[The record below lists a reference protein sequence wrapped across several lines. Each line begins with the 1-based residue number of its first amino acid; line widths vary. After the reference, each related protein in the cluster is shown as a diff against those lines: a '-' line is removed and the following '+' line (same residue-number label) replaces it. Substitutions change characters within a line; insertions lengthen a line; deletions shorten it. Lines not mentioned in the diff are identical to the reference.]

1 MGERSRYATIFVQI
15 LLFSLMAALLGRLF
29 YLQVAATE
37 KYQDA
42 ALEIQS
48 RNVVTPATRG
58 MILDSSGKPLA
69 LNRVGLVITVDRSVL
84 DKESDRGVASLKA
97 TAKTLKLPYE
107 EVYGKTRLCGEKVD
121 PALTGGARCWN
132 GSRYQPIPIYV
143 DASEEV
149 ALSIVEHAERY
160 PGVSASPQGF
170 RFYPGTEGVNA
181 AHLLGYVGPVSEKEL
196 TDSSG
201 VNQPRKYFLNEY
213 LGKAGLEKVYDDALR
228 GTPGVKTIVVD
239 RRESAT
245 SVLKE
250 SRAIPGNH
258 LVTSIDARLQAVVE
272 RELVAAIVRARSG
285 TVDKKGARKADA
297 GAAIVMD
304 VKNGRILAMASYPT
318 YDPNIWEQG
327 ITAKQAKDLFSA
339 KSGVPAL
346 SRALQ
351 GTFAPASAFKV
362 VSVAA
367 AAKAG
372 YDLNGTYDC
381 PAEFQVGNRKFR
393 NYESKGAGRISL
405 EQGIAISCDTLWY
418 QIAYNEW
425 LKDGGLRPRKEPKD
439 FFYKAA
445 AAFHLGKRT
454 GIDLPSESAGRLADR
469 QWRIKWYERNKDFFC
484 NYEKRAKKAQLTPYL
499 IAIAKENCVDGAK
512 IRAGDAVNFA
522 IGQGD
527 TTMTPLQM
535 AQIYAAVANGGTM
548 WKPTVGRAIITPKG
562 ELVSEIKPEK
572 VGKLPVSKK
581 TLAFLKKSLRAVVTS
596 GTAKWRFEG
605 MPIAISGKT
614 GTGEVYGKNP
624 DGSSKDTTSWFA
636 SYAPS
641 DAPRYAVVMMISQG
655 GTGSGTSGPSVR
667 RIYEAIFG
675 IQGQQV
681 IPEQAIFPSAP
692 PSQIPRRPV
701 VDTP

>member
-1 MGERSRYATIFVQI
+1 MGERSRYATIFIQI
-15 LLFSLMAALLGRLF
+15 LLFSLMAALFGRLF

-69 LNRVGLVITVDRSVL
+69 INRVGLVVAVDRSLL
-84 DKESDRGVASLKA
+84 DNEEDFGAASLRA
-97 TAKTLKLPYE
+97 TAKVLKMPYE

-121 PALTGGARCWN
+121 PSLTGGARCWN
-132 GSRYQPIPIYV
+132 GSRYQPIPIAV

-149 ALSIVEHAERY
+149 ALFIVEHAERY
-160 PGVSASPQGF
+160 PGVLASPQGF
-170 RFYPGTEGVNA
+170 RFYPGTEGVNG
-181 AHLLGYVGPVSEKEL
+181 AHLLGYVGPISEREL
-196 TDSSG
+196 TSNNS
-201 VNQPRKYFLNEY
+201 RKFYLSEY
-213 LGKAGLEKVYDDALR
+213 VGKAGLEKTYDHILR
-228 GTPGVKTIVVD
+228 GEPGVKTVVVD
-239 RRESAT
+239 RKESVT

-250 SRAIPGNH
+250 SKAVPGNH
-258 LVTSIDARLQAVVE
+258 LVTNIDARLQAVVE
-272 RELVAAIVRARSG
+272 RELLAAIYRARSG
-285 TVDKKGARKADA
+285 AVDKRGARKADS
-297 GAAIVMD
+297 GAAVVLD
-304 VKNGRILAMASYPT
+304 VKTGRVLAIASYPT

-327 ITAKQAKDLFSA
+327 ITQQQARDLYSA
-339 KSGVPAL
+339 KTGVPAL

-351 GTFAPASAFKV
+351 GTFAPASTFKV

-367 AAKAG
+367 AARAG

-381 PAEFQVGNRKFR
+381 PAQFEVGTRTFR
-393 NYESKGAGRISL
+393 NYESKGAGKVSL

-418 QIAYNEW
+418 QMAYREW
-425 LKDGGLRPRKEPKD
+425 LRDGGLRPKAKPKD
-439 FFYKAA
+439 YFFKAA
-445 AAFHLGKRT
+445 AGFHVGKRT

-469 QWRIKWYERNKDFFC
+469 TWRSNWYDQNKDYFC
-484 NYEKRAKKAQLTPYL
+484 NYEKRAKKSQLTPYL

-512 IRAGDAVNFA
+512 IRAGDVVNFA

-527 TTMTPLQM
+527 TTMTPLQV
-535 AQIYAAVANGGTM
+535 AQIYAAIANGGTL
-548 WKPTVGRAIITPKG
+548 WKPLVGRAVITPSG
-562 ELVSEIKPEK
+562 ALVDEFAPVK
-572 VGKLPVSKK
+572 VGKLPISKK
-581 TLAFLKKSLRAVVTS
+581 TLKFLQKSLRSVVTS
-596 GTAKWRFEG
+596 GTAKWRFDG
-605 MPIAISGKT
+605 MPISVSGKT

-641 DAPRYAVVMMISQG
+641 NNPQYAVVMMVSQG

-675 IQGQQV
+675 VRGSKV
-681 IPEQAIFPSAP
+681 IKEEAIFPSTP

-701 VDTP
+701 TSKP

>member
-37 KYQDA
+37 KYKDA

-58 MILDSSGKPLA
+58 MILDSSGRPLA
-69 LNRVGLVITVDRSVL
+69 LNRVGLVIAVDRSIL
-84 DKESDRGVASLKA
+84 DKQQDRGKASLTA
-97 TAKTLKLPYE
+97 TAKALKISYE
-107 EVYGKTRLCGEKVD
+107 EIFGKTRLCGEKVD
-121 PALTGGARCWN
+121 PALTAGARCWN
-132 GSRYQPIPIYV
+132 GSRYQPIPIAV
-143 DASEEV
+143 DASEEL

-160 PGVSASPQGF
+160 PGVNASPQGF
-170 RFYPGTEGVNA
+170 RYYPGTEGVNG
-181 AHLLGYVGPVSEKEL
+181 AHLLGYVGPVSDAEL
-196 TDSSG
+196 TK
-201 VNQPRKYFLNEY
+201 NPNKKYYLNEY

-239 RRESAT
+239 RKESAT

-250 SRAIPGNH
+250 SKANPGNH
-258 LVTSIDARLQAVVE
+258 LVTSIDAKLQAVVE
-272 RELVAAIVRARSG
+272 RELVAAIIRARSG
-285 TVDKKGARKADA
+285 VVDKKGARKADA
-297 GAAIVMD
+297 GAAVVMD
-304 VKNGRILAMASYPT
+304 VTNGRILAMASYPT

-339 KSGVPAL
+339 KTGVPAL

-372 YDLNGTYDC
+372 YDLNGKYDC

-393 NYESKGAGRISL
+393 NYESKGAGRITL

-425 LKDGGLRPRKEPKD
+425 LKDGGLRPKKNPND
-439 FFYKAA
+439 YFYKAA
-445 AAFHLGKRT
+445 AGFNLGKRT

-469 QWRIKWYERNKDFFC
+469 QWRTKWYERNKNFFC
-484 NYEKRAKKAQLTPYL
+484 NYEKRAKKSQLTPYL
-499 IAIAKENCVDGAK
+499 ISIARENCIDGSK

-535 AQIYAAVANGGTM
+535 AQIYGAIANGGTV
-548 WKPTVGRAIITPKG
+548 WRPTVGRAIITPNG
-562 ELVSEIKPEK
+562 EVVSEINSEK

-581 TLAFLKKSLRAVVTS
+581 TMAFLKKSLRAVVTS
-596 GTAKWRFEG
+596 GTAKWRFDG
-605 MPIAISGKT
+605 MPIAVSGKT

-675 IQGQQV
+675 VQGAKIVQ
-681 IPEQAIFPSAP
+681 EQAIFRSAP
-692 PSQIPRRPV
+692 PSQIPRRPAV
-701 VDTP
+701 ANP

>member
-29 YLQVAATE
+29 YLQVAATQ

-42 ALEIQS
+42 ALDIQS
-48 RNVVTPATRG
+48 RNVVTTATRG

-69 LNRVGLVITVDRSVL
+69 LNRVGLVITVDRSLL
-84 DKESDRGVASLKA
+84 DKERDRGVAALRA
-97 TAKTLKLPYE
+97 TAKVLKMPYE
-107 EVYGKTRLCGEKVD
+107 VVFGKTRLCGEKVD
-121 PALTGGARCWN
+121 AALTGGARCWN
-132 GSRYQPIPIYV
+132 GSRYQPIPISV

-149 ALSIVEHAERY
+149 ALAIVEHAERY
-160 PGVSASPQGF
+160 PGVSALPQGF
-170 RFYPGTEGVNA
+170 RYYPGTEGVNA

-196 TDSSG
+196 A
-201 VNQPRKYFLNEY
+201 NAAPRKYFLNDY
-213 LGKAGLEKVYDDALR
+213 VGKAGLEKEYDDVLR

-239 RRESAT
+239 RKESAT

-250 SRAIPGNH
+250 SKPTPGNH

-272 RELVAAIVRARSG
+272 RELLAAILRARSG
-285 TVDKKGARKADA
+285 TVDKKGSRKADS

-304 VKNGRILAMASYPT
+304 VKTGRILAIASYPS

-327 ITAKQAKDLFSA
+327 ISAKQAKDLYSA
-339 KSGVPAL
+339 KTGVPAL

-351 GTFAPASAFKV
+351 GTFAPASTFKV

-372 YDLNGTYDC
+372 YDLNGTYNC
-381 PAEFQVGNRKFR
+381 PAQFQVGNRIFR
-393 NYESKGAGRISL
+393 NYESKGVGRVSL
-405 EQGIAISCDTLWY
+405 EQGIAVSCDTLWY
-418 QIAYNEW
+418 EIAYNEW
-425 LKDGGLRPRKEPKD
+425 LKDGGLRPSKNPKD
-439 FFYKAA
+439 YFYKAA
-445 AAFHLGKRT
+445 AAFHLGQRT

-469 QWRIKWYERNKDFFC
+469 QWRTKWYERNKDFFC
-484 NYEKRAKKAQLTPYL
+484 NYEQRAKKSQLTTYL
-499 IAIAKENCVDGAK
+499 IAIAKENCVDGGK

-527 TTMTPLQM
+527 TTMTPLQLV
-535 AQIYAAVANGGTM
+535 QIYAAIANGGTL
-548 WKPTVGRAIITPKG
+548 WKPTIGRAVITPAG
-562 ELVSEIKPEK
+562 ELVTEMKPEK
-572 VGKLPVSKK
+572 LGKLPLSKK
-581 TLAFLKKSLRAVVTS
+581 TLTFLHKALRTVVTA
-596 GTAKWRFEG
+596 GTAKWRFDG
-605 MPIAISGKT
+605 MPIAVSAKT

-641 DAPRYAVVMMISQG
+641 DAPQYAVVMMVSQG

-667 RIYEAIFG
+667 RIYEALFG
-675 IQGQQV
+675 VQGQK
-681 IPEQAIFPSAP
+681 IDKAQAIFPSAP
-692 PSQIPRRPV
+692 PSQIPRRPAV
-701 VDTP
+701 GSS

>member
-42 ALEIQS
+42 ALNIQS

-69 LNRVGLVITVDRSVL
+69 LNRVGLVITVDRSIL
-84 DKESDRGVASLKA
+84 DKQPDRGKASLA
-97 TAKTLKLPYE
+97 ETAKALKISYD
-107 EVYGKTRLCGEKVD
+107 EVFGKTRLCGEKVD
-121 PALTGGARCWN
+121 PALTAGARCWN
-132 GSRYQPIPIYV
+132 GSRYQPIPIAV
-143 DASEEV
+143 DASEEL

-160 PGVSASPQGF
+160 PGVNASPQGF
-170 RFYPGTEGVNA
+170 RYYPGVEGVNG
-181 AHLLGYVGPVSEKEL
+181 AHLLGYVGPVSDAEL
-196 TDSSG
+196 TK
-201 VNQPRKYFLNEY
+201 NPNKKYYLNEY
-213 LGKAGLEKVYDDALR
+213 LGKAGLEKVYDDSLR

-239 RRESAT
+239 RKESAT

-250 SRAIPGNH
+250 SKAIPGNH
-258 LVTSIDARLQAVVE
+258 LVTSIDAKLQAVVE
-272 RELVAAIVRARSG
+272 RELVAAIIRARSG

-297 GAAIVMD
+297 GAAVVMD
-304 VKNGRILAMASYPT
+304 VTNGRILAIASYPT

-339 KSGVPAL
+339 KTGVPAL

-372 YDLNGTYDC
+372 YDLNGKYDC
-381 PAEFQVGNRKFR
+381 PADFQVGNRKFR
-393 NYESKGAGRISL
+393 NYESKGAGRVTL

-425 LKDGGLRPRKEPKD
+425 LKDGGLRPKKNPND
-439 FFYKAA
+439 YFYKAA
-445 AAFHLGKRT
+445 AGFQIGKRT

-469 QWRIKWYERNKDFFC
+469 QWRTKWYERNKNFFC
-484 NYEKRAKKAQLTPYL
+484 DYEKRAKKSQLTPYL
-499 IAIAKENCVDGAK
+499 IAIAKENCIDGGK

-535 AQIYAAVANGGTM
+535 AQIYAAIANGGTM
-548 WKPTVGRAIITPKG
+548 WKPTVGRAIITPNG
-562 ELVSEIKPEK
+562 EVVSEINSEK

-581 TLAFLKKSLRAVVTS
+581 TMAFLKKSLRAVVTS
-596 GTAKWRFEG
+596 GTAKWRFDG
-605 MPIAISGKT
+605 MPIAVSGKT

-641 DAPRYAVVMMISQG
+641 DSPRYAVVMMISQG

-675 IQGQQV
+675 VQGEKV
-681 IPEQAIFPSAP
+681 IREQAIFPSAP
-692 PSQIPRRPV
+692 PSQIPRRPEV
-701 VDTP
+701 AKP

>member
-42 ALEIQS
+42 ALNIQS

-69 LNRVGLVITVDRSVL
+69 LNRVGLVITVDRSIL
-84 DKESDRGVASLKA
+84 DKQPDRGKASLA
-97 TAKTLKLPYE
+97 ETAKALKISYD
-107 EVYGKTRLCGEKVD
+107 EVFGKTRLCGEKVD
-121 PALTGGARCWN
+121 PALTAGARCWN
-132 GSRYQPIPIYV
+132 GSRYQPIPIAV
-143 DASEEV
+143 DASEEL

-160 PGVSASPQGF
+160 PGVNASPQGF
-170 RFYPGTEGVNA
+170 RYYPGVEGVNG
-181 AHLLGYVGPVSEKEL
+181 AHLLGYVGPVSDAEL
-196 TDSSG
+196 TK
-201 VNQPRKYFLNEY
+201 NPNKKYYLNEY
-213 LGKAGLEKVYDDALR
+213 LGKAGLEKVYDDSLR

-239 RRESAT
+239 RKESAT

-250 SRAIPGNH
+250 SKAIPGNH
-258 LVTSIDARLQAVVE
+258 LVTSIDAKLQAVVE
-272 RELVAAIVRARSG
+272 RELVAAIIRARSG

-297 GAAIVMD
+297 GAAVVMD
-304 VKNGRILAMASYPT
+304 VTNGRILAIASYPT

-339 KSGVPAL
+339 KTGVPAL

-372 YDLNGTYDC
+372 YDLNGKYDC
-381 PAEFQVGNRKFR
+381 PADFQVGNRKFR
-393 NYESKGAGRISL
+393 NYESKGAGRVTL

-425 LKDGGLRPRKEPKD
+425 LKDGGLRPKKNPND
-439 FFYKAA
+439 YFYKAA
-445 AAFHLGKRT
+445 AGFHIGKRT

-469 QWRIKWYERNKDFFC
+469 QWRTKWYERNKNFFC
-484 NYEKRAKKAQLTPYL
+484 DYEKRAKKSQLTPYL
-499 IAIAKENCVDGAK
+499 IAIAKENCIDGGK

-535 AQIYAAVANGGTM
+535 AQIYAAIANGGTM
-548 WKPTVGRAIITPKG
+548 WKPTVGRAIITPNG
-562 ELVSEIKPEK
+562 EVVSEINSEK

-581 TLAFLKKSLRAVVTS
+581 TMAFLKKSLRAVVTS
-596 GTAKWRFEG
+596 GTAKWRFDG
-605 MPIAISGKT
+605 MPIAVSGKT

-641 DAPRYAVVMMISQG
+641 DSPRYAVVMMISQG

-675 IQGQQV
+675 VQGEKV
-681 IPEQAIFPSAP
+681 IREQAIFPSAP
-692 PSQIPRRPV
+692 PSQIPRRPEV
-701 VDTP
+701 AKP

>member
-15 LLFSLMAALLGRLF
+15 LLFSLMLALLGRLF
-29 YLQVAATE
+29 YLQVATTE
-37 KYQDA
+37 RYQDA

-69 LNRVGLVITVDRSVL
+69 LNRVGLVVAVDRSIL
-84 DKESDRGVASLKA
+84 DAQPDKGMAALKA
-97 TAKTLKLPYE
+97 TAKILKMPYDQ
-107 EVYGKTRLCGEKVD
+107 VYGKTRLCGEKVT
-121 PALTGGARCWN
+121 AELTGGARCWN
-132 GSRYQPIPIYV
+132 GSRYQPIPIAV

-160 PGVSASPQGF
+160 PGVLASPQGF
-170 RFYPGTEGVNA
+170 RYYPGAEGANA
-181 AHLLGYVGPVSEKEL
+181 AHILGYVGPVSEQEL
-196 TDSSG
+196 AKVTS
-201 VNQPRKYFLNEY
+201 RKLYLNES
-213 LGKAGLEKVYDDALR
+213 LGKAGLEKQYDEYLR
-228 GTPGVKTIVVD
+228 GVPGVKTIVVD
-239 RRESAT
+239 RKESAT

-250 SRAIPGNH
+250 SAAIPGNH

-272 RELVAAIVRARSG
+272 RELVAAIIRARSG
-285 TVDKKGARKADA
+285 TVDKKGARKADS
-297 GAAIVMD
+297 GAAVVMD
-304 VKNGRILAMASYPT
+304 VKTGRILAMASYPT

-327 ITAKQAKDLFSA
+327 ITQKQAKDLYSA

-367 AAKAG
+367 ASKAG
-372 YDLNGTYDC
+372 YDLNGMYDC
-381 PAEFQVGNRKFR
+381 PADFQVGNRTFR

-418 QIAYNEW
+418 EIAYNEW
-425 LKDGGLRPRKEPKD
+425 LKDGGLRPKKEPND
-439 FFYKAA
+439 YFYKAA

-469 QWRIKWYERNKDFFC
+469 QWRAKWYERNKDFFC
-484 NYEKRAKKAQLTPYL
+484 NYEKRAKKSQLTPYL

-535 AQIYAAVANGGTM
+535 AQIYAAIANGGTM
-548 WKPTVGRAIITPKG
+548 WQPTVARAVISPEG
-562 ELVSEIKPEK
+562 ELIKEIDPKK

-581 TLAFLKKSLRAVVTS
+581 TMAFLRKSLRAVVTS
-596 GTAKWRFEG
+596 GTAKWRFDG

-614 GTGEVYGKNP
+614 GTGEVYGKNS

-636 SYAPS
+636 SFAPS

-675 IQGQQV
+675 VQGSQ
-681 IPEQAIFPSAP
+681 ILKEQAIFPSVP

-701 VDTP
+701 VE

>member
-1 MGERSRYATIFVQI
+1 MGDRSRYATIFVQI
-15 LLFSLMAALLGRLF
+15 LLFSLIAALLGRLF

-42 ALEIQS
+42 ALDIQS
-48 RNVVTPATRG
+48 RNIVTPATRG
-58 MILDSSGKPLA
+58 MILDSGGKPLA
-69 LNRVGLVITVDRSVL
+69 LNRVGLVITVDRSIL
-84 DKESDRGVASLKA
+84 DKEDDRGAASLKA
-97 TAKTLKLPYE
+97 TAKALKMTYE
-107 EVYGKTRLCGEKVD
+107 EVFGKTRLCGEKVD
-121 PALTGGARCWN
+121 RSMTGGARCWN
-132 GSRYQPIPIYV
+132 GSRYQPIPIAI

-170 RFYPGTEGVNA
+170 RFYPGTEGVNG
-181 AHLLGYVGPVSEKEL
+181 AHILGYVGPVSEKEL
-196 TDSSG
+196 ANSS
-201 VNQPRKYFLNEY
+201 PKRYFLNEY

-239 RRESAT
+239 RKESAT

-250 SRAIPGNH
+250 SRPIPGNH
-258 LVTSIDARLQAVVE
+258 LVTSIDAKLQAVVE
-272 RELVAAIVRARSG
+272 RELVAAIYRARSG

-297 GAAIVMD
+297 GAAVVMD
-304 VKNGRILAMASYPT
+304 VKTGRILAMASYPT

-327 ITAKQAKDLFSA
+327 ITAKQAKDLYSA
-339 KSGVPAL
+339 RTGVPAL

-372 YDLNGTYDC
+372 YDLNGKYDC
-381 PAEFQVGNRKFR
+381 PAEFQVGNRTFR

-405 EQGIAISCDTLWY
+405 EEGIAISCDTLWY

-425 LKDGGLRPRKEPKD
+425 LKDGGLRPKSNPKD
-439 FFYKAA
+439 YFYKAA
-445 AAFHLGKRT
+445 AGFHLGKRT

-469 QWRIKWYERNKDFFC
+469 QWRERWYERNKDFFC
-484 NYEKRAKKAQLTPYL
+484 NYEKRAKKSQLTPYL

-535 AQIYAAVANGGTM
+535 AQIYSAIANGGTM
-548 WKPTVGRAIITPKG
+548 WRPTVGKAIITPEG
-562 ELVSEIKPEK
+562 ELVSEITPEK
-572 VGKLPVSKK
+572 IGKLPLSKK

-596 GTAKWRFEG
+596 GTAKWRFDG
-605 MPIAISGKT
+605 MPVAVSGKT
-614 GTGEVYGKNP
+614 GTGEVYGKNL

-636 SYAPS
+636 SFAPS
-641 DAPRYAVVMMISQG
+641 DAPRYAVVMMVSKG

-675 IQGQQV
+675 VQGQK
-681 IPEQAIFPSAP
+681 IIREQAIFPSAP
-692 PSQIPRRPV
+692 PSQIPRKPV
-701 VDTP
+701 VTKP

>member
-42 ALEIQS
+42 ALNIQS

-69 LNRVGLVITVDRSVL
+69 LNRVGLVITVDRSIL
-84 DKESDRGVASLKA
+84 DKQPDRGKASLA
-97 TAKTLKLPYE
+97 ETAKALKISYD
-107 EVYGKTRLCGEKVD
+107 EVFGKTRLCGEKVD
-121 PALTGGARCWN
+121 PALTAGARCWN
-132 GSRYQPIPIYV
+132 GSRYQPIPIAV
-143 DASEEV
+143 DASEEL

-160 PGVSASPQGF
+160 PGVNASPQGF
-170 RFYPGTEGVNA
+170 RYYPGVEGVNG
-181 AHLLGYVGPVSEKEL
+181 AHLLGYVGPVSDAEL
-196 TDSSG
+196 TK
-201 VNQPRKYFLNEY
+201 NPNKKYYLNEY
-213 LGKAGLEKVYDDALR
+213 LGKAGLEKVYDDSLR

-239 RRESAT
+239 RKESAT

-250 SRAIPGNH
+250 SKAIPGNH
-258 LVTSIDARLQAVVE
+258 LVTSIDAKLQAVVE
-272 RELVAAIVRARSG
+272 RELVAAIIRARSG

-297 GAAIVMD
+297 GAAVVMD
-304 VKNGRILAMASYPT
+304 VTNGRILAIASYPT

-339 KSGVPAL
+339 KTGVPAL

-372 YDLNGTYDC
+372 YDLNGKYDC
-381 PAEFQVGNRKFR
+381 PADFQVGNRKFR
-393 NYESKGAGRISL
+393 NYESKGAGRVTL

-425 LKDGGLRPRKEPKD
+425 LKDGGLRPKKNPND
-439 FFYKAA
+439 YFYRAA
-445 AAFHLGKRT
+445 AGFHIGKRT

-469 QWRIKWYERNKDFFC
+469 QWRAKWYERNKNFFC
-484 NYEKRAKKAQLTPYL
+484 DYEKRAKKSQLTPYL
-499 IAIAKENCVDGAK
+499 IAIAKENCIDGGK

-535 AQIYAAVANGGTM
+535 AQIYAAIANGGTM
-548 WKPTVGRAIITPKG
+548 WKPTVGRAIITPNG
-562 ELVSEIKPEK
+562 EVVSEINSEK

-581 TLAFLKKSLRAVVTS
+581 TMAFLKKSLRAVVTS
-596 GTAKWRFEG
+596 GTAKWRFDG
-605 MPIAISGKT
+605 MPIAVSGKT

-641 DAPRYAVVMMISQG
+641 DSPRYAVVMMISQG

-675 IQGQQV
+675 VQGQKV
-681 IPEQAIFPSAP
+681 IREQAIFPSAP
-692 PSQIPRRPV
+692 PSQIPRRPEV
-701 VDTP
+701 AKP

>member
-42 ALEIQS
+42 ALNIQS

-69 LNRVGLVITVDRSVL
+69 LNRVGLVITVDRSIL
-84 DKESDRGVASLKA
+84 DKQPDRGKASLA
-97 TAKTLKLPYE
+97 ETAKALKISYD
-107 EVYGKTRLCGEKVD
+107 EVFGKTRLCGEKVD
-121 PALTGGARCWN
+121 PALTAGARCWN
-132 GSRYQPIPIYV
+132 GSRYQPIPIAV
-143 DASEEV
+143 DASEEL

-160 PGVSASPQGF
+160 PGVNASPQGF
-170 RFYPGTEGVNA
+170 RYYPGVEGVNG
-181 AHLLGYVGPVSEKEL
+181 AHLLGYVGPVSDAEL
-196 TDSSG
+196 TK
-201 VNQPRKYFLNEY
+201 NPNKKYYLNEY
-213 LGKAGLEKVYDDALR
+213 LGKAGLEKVYDDSLR

-239 RRESAT
+239 RKESAT

-250 SRAIPGNH
+250 SKAIPGNH
-258 LVTSIDARLQAVVE
+258 LVTSIDAKLQAVVE
-272 RELVAAIVRARSG
+272 RELVAAIIRARSG

-297 GAAIVMD
+297 GAAVVMD
-304 VKNGRILAMASYPT
+304 VTNGRILAIASYPT

-339 KSGVPAL
+339 KTGVPAL

-372 YDLNGTYDC
+372 YDLNGKYDC
-381 PAEFQVGNRKFR
+381 PADFQVGNRKFR
-393 NYESKGAGRISL
+393 NYESKGAGRVTL

-425 LKDGGLRPRKEPKD
+425 LKDGGLRPKKNPND
-439 FFYKAA
+439 YFYKAA
-445 AAFHLGKRT
+445 AGFQIGKRT

-469 QWRIKWYERNKDFFC
+469 QWRTKWYERNKNFFC
-484 NYEKRAKKAQLTPYL
+484 DYEKRAKKSQLTPYL
-499 IAIAKENCVDGAK
+499 IAIAKENCIDGGK

-535 AQIYAAVANGGTM
+535 AQIYAAIANGGTM
-548 WKPTVGRAIITPKG
+548 WKPTVGRAIITPNG
-562 ELVSEIKPEK
+562 EVVSEINSEK

-581 TLAFLKKSLRAVVTS
+581 TMAFLKKSLRAVVTS
-596 GTAKWRFEG
+596 GTAKWRFDG
-605 MPIAISGKT
+605 MPIAVSGKT

-641 DAPRYAVVMMISQG
+641 DSPRYAVVMMISQG

-675 IQGQQV
+675 VQGQKV
-681 IPEQAIFPSAP
+681 IREQAIFPSAP
-692 PSQIPRRPV
+692 PSQIPRRPEV
-701 VDTP
+701 AKP

>member
-29 YLQVAATE
+29 YLQVAATQ

-42 ALEIQS
+42 ALDIQS
-48 RNVVTPATRG
+48 RDVVTTATRG
-58 MILDSSGKPLA
+58 MILDSAGKPLA

-84 DKESDRGVASLKA
+84 DKEKDRGEASLRA
-97 TAKTLKLPYE
+97 TAKILKVPYPQ
-107 EVYGKTRLCGEKVD
+107 VFGKTRICGEKVD
-121 PALTGGARCWN
+121 PVLTGGARCWN
-132 GSRYQPIPIYV
+132 GSRYQPIPISV
-143 DASEEV
+143 DASEEM

-170 RFYPGTEGVNA
+170 RYYPGTEGVNG
-181 AHLLGYVGPVSEKEL
+181 AHLLGYVGPVSEQEL
-196 TDSSG
+196 TSAG
-201 VNQPRKYFLNEY
+201 ARKYYLNEY
-213 LGKAGLEKVYDDALR
+213 VGKAGLEKEYDNVLR

-250 SRAIPGNH
+250 SKAIPGNH
-258 LVTSIDARLQAVVE
+258 LVTSIDARLQSVVE
-272 RELVAAIVRARSG
+272 RELLAAILRARSG
-285 TVDKKGARKADA
+285 TVDKKGARKADS

-304 VKNGRILAMASYPT
+304 VKTGRVLAIASYPS

-327 ITAKQAKDLFSA
+327 ITEKQAQDLYSA
-339 KSGVPAL
+339 KTGVPAL

-351 GTFAPASAFKV
+351 GTFAPASTFKV

-372 YDLNGTYDC
+372 YDLNGTYNC
-381 PAEFQVGNRKFR
+381 PAEFQVGNRKFQ
-393 NYESKGAGRISL
+393 NYESKGVGRVSL
-405 EQGIAISCDTLWY
+405 EQGIAVSCDTLWY
-418 QIAYNEW
+418 EIAYNEW
-425 LKDGGLRPRKEPKD
+425 LKDGGLSPKKNLND
-439 FFYKAA
+439 YFYKAA
-445 AAFHLGKRT
+445 EGFHLGQRT
-454 GIDLPSESAGRLADR
+454 GIDLPSESSGRLANR
-469 QWRIKWYERNKDFFC
+469 EWRTKWYERNKDFFC
-484 NYEKRAKKAQLTPYL
+484 NYEKRAKKSQLTPYL
-499 IAIAKENCVDGAK
+499 IAIAKENCVDGGK

-535 AQIYAAVANGGTM
+535 VQIYAAIANGGTL
-548 WKPTVGRAIITPKG
+548 WKPTVGRAVITPSG
-562 ELVSEIKPEK
+562 ELVQEIKPEK
-572 VGKLPVSKK
+572 VGTLPLSKK
-581 TLAFLKKSLRAVVTS
+581 TLAFLHKALRAVVTS
-596 GTAKWRFEG
+596 GTAKWRFDG
-605 MPIAISGKT
+605 MPIAVSAKT

-641 DAPRYAVVMMISQG
+641 DAPQYAVVMMVSQG

-667 RIYEAIFG
+667 RIYEEIFG
-675 IQGQQV
+675 VQGKTV
-681 IPEQAIFPSAP
+681 NKAEAIFPSAP

-701 VDTP
+701 VSKS

>member
-1 MGERSRYATIFVQI
+1 MGERSRYATIFIQI
-15 LLFSLMAALLGRLF
+15 LLFSLMAALLSRLF

-48 RNVVTPATRG
+48 RNVVTPAARG
-58 MILDSSGKPLA
+58 MILDSSGKPMA
-69 LNRVGLVITVDRSVL
+69 INRVGLVITVDRSVL
-84 DKESDRGVASLKA
+84 DMQADRGVASLAA
-97 TAKTLKLPYE
+97 TAKALKISYE
-107 EVYGKTRLCGEKVD
+107 EAFGKTRLCGEKVD
-121 PALTGGARCWN
+121 PKLTAGARCWN
-132 GSRYQPIPIYV
+132 GSRYQPIPIAV

-149 ALSIVEHAERY
+149 ALWIVEHGERY
-160 PGVSASPQGF
+160 PGVSAAPQGF
-170 RFYPGTEGVNA
+170 RYYPGVEGVNG
-181 AHLLGYVGPVSEKEL
+181 AHFLGYVGPVSDAEL
-196 TDSSG
+196 TKD
-201 VNQPRKYFLNEY
+201 PRKKYYLSEY

-239 RRESAT
+239 RKEAAT

-250 SRAIPGNH
+250 TQAIPGNH
-258 LVTSIDARLQAVVE
+258 LVTSIDAKLQAVVE
-272 RELVAAIVRARSG
+272 RELVAAIIRARSG
-285 TVDKKGARKADA
+285 AVDKKGARKADA
-297 GAAIVMD
+297 GAAVVMD
-304 VKNGRILAMASYPT
+304 VTNGQILAIASYPT
-318 YDPNIWEQG
+318 YDPNIWGQG
-327 ITAKQAKDLFSA
+327 ITAKQAKDLYSA
-339 KSGVPAL
+339 KTGVPAL

-351 GTFAPASAFKV
+351 GAVAPASTFKV
-362 VSVAA
+362 ISVAA
-367 AAKAG
+367 AATAG
-372 YDLNGTYDC
+372 YDLNGKYDC

-393 NYESKGAGRISL
+393 NYESKGTGRITL

-418 QIAYNEW
+418 QIAYDEW
-425 LKDGGLRPRKEPKD
+425 LKDGGLRPKQKLND
-439 FFYKAA
+439 YFYQAA
-445 AAFHLGKRT
+445 AGFNLGKRT

-469 QWRIKWYERNKDFFC
+469 QWRTNWYERNKNFFC
-484 NYEKRAKKAQLTPYL
+484 NYEKRAKKSQLTPYL
-499 IAIAKENCVDGAK
+499 IAIAKENCIDGGK

-527 TTMTPLQM
+527 TTMTPVQM
-535 AQIYAAVANGGTM
+535 AQIYAAIANGGTV
-548 WKPTVGRAIITPKG
+548 WKPTVGRAIITPNG
-562 ELVSEIKPEK
+562 EVVSEIKSEK

-581 TLAFLKKSLRAVVTS
+581 TMAFLKKSLRAVVTS

-605 MPIAISGKT
+605 MPIAVSGKT
-614 GTGEVYGKNP
+614 GTGEVYGNNP

-675 IQGQQV
+675 VQGRKV
-681 IPEQAIFPSAP
+681 IREQAIFMSAP

-701 VDTP
+701 EAKP

>member
-15 LLFSLMAALLGRLF
+15 LLFSLMAALVGRLF

-69 LNRVGLVITVDRSVL
+69 FNRVGLVITVDRSIL
-84 DKESDRGVASLKA
+84 DMQADRGVGSLTA
-97 TAKTLKLPYE
+97 TAKALKLSYE
-107 EVYGKTRLCGEKVD
+107 EVFGKTRLCGEKID
-121 PALTGGARCWN
+121 PALTAGARCWN
-132 GSRYQPIPIYV
+132 GSRYQPIPIAV
-143 DASEEV
+143 DASEEL

-170 RFYPGTEGVNA
+170 RYYPGIERVNG
-181 AHLLGYVGPVSEKEL
+181 AHLLGYVGPVSDAEL
-196 TDSSG
+196 TRDPSK
-201 VNQPRKYFLNEY
+201 KYYLNEY

-239 RRESAT
+239 RKESAT

-250 SRAIPGNH
+250 TKAIPGNH
-258 LVTSIDARLQAVVE
+258 LVTSIDAKLQAVVE
-272 RELVAAIVRARSG
+272 RELVAAIIRARSG

-297 GAAIVMD
+297 GAAVVMD
-304 VKNGRILAMASYPT
+304 VTNGRILAIASYPT

-327 ITAKQAKDLFSA
+327 ITAKQAKDLYSA
-339 KSGVPAL
+339 KTGVPAL

-362 VSVAA
+362 ISVAA
-367 AAKAG
+367 AAEAG
-372 YDLNGTYDC
+372 YDLNGKYDC
-381 PAEFQVGNRKFR
+381 PADFQVGNRKFR
-393 NYESKGAGRISL
+393 NYESKGAGRITL

-425 LKDGGLRPRKEPKD
+425 LKDGGLRPKKNPND
-439 FFYKAA
+439 YFYRAA
-445 AAFHLGKRT
+445 AGFNVGKRT

-469 QWRIKWYERNKDFFC
+469 QWRTKWYERNKNFFC
-484 NYEKRAKKAQLTPYL
+484 NYEKRAKKSQLTPYL
-499 IAIAKENCVDGAK
+499 IAIAKENCIDGGK

-535 AQIYAAVANGGTM
+535 AQIYAAIANGGTM
-548 WKPTVGRAIITPKG
+548 WKPTVGRAIITPSG
-562 ELVSEIKPEK
+562 EVVSEINAEK
-572 VGKLPVSKK
+572 IGKLPVSKK
-581 TLAFLKKSLRAVVTS
+581 TMAFLKKSLRAVVTS
-596 GTAKWRFEG
+596 GTAKWRFDG
-605 MPIAISGKT
+605 MPIAVSGKT
-614 GTGEVYGKNP
+614 GTGEVYGKNL

-641 DAPRYAVVMMISQG
+641 DSPRYAVVMMISQG

-675 IQGQQV
+675 VQGKNV
-681 IPEQAIFPSAP
+681 IREQAIFPSAP

-701 VDTP
+701 VTNP

>member
-15 LLFSLMAALLGRLF
+15 LLFSLMTALVGRLF

-69 LNRVGLVITVDRSVL
+69 FNRVGLVITVDRSIL
-84 DKESDRGVASLKA
+84 DKQPDRGVASLTA
-97 TAKTLKLPYE
+97 TAKALKLSYE
-107 EVYGKTRLCGEKVD
+107 EVFGKTRLCGEKVD
-121 PALTGGARCWN
+121 PTLTAGARCWN
-132 GSRYQPIPIYV
+132 GSRYQPIPIAV
-143 DASEEV
+143 DASEEL

-170 RFYPGTEGVNA
+170 RYYPGIEGVNG
-181 AHLLGYVGPVSEKEL
+181 AHLLGYVGPVSDAEL
-196 TDSSG
+196 TRDPSK
-201 VNQPRKYFLNEY
+201 KYYLNEY

-239 RRESAT
+239 RKESAT

-250 SRAIPGNH
+250 TKAIPGNH
-258 LVTSIDARLQAVVE
+258 LVTSIDAKLQSVVE
-272 RELVAAIVRARSG
+272 RELVAAIIRARSG

-297 GAAIVMD
+297 GAAVVMD
-304 VKNGRILAMASYPT
+304 VTNGRILAIASYPT

-327 ITAKQAKDLFSA
+327 ITAKQAKDLYSA
-339 KSGVPAL
+339 KTGVPAL

-362 VSVAA
+362 ISVAA
-367 AAKAG
+367 AAEAG
-372 YDLNGTYDC
+372 YDLNGKYDC
-381 PAEFQVGNRKFR
+381 PADFQVGNRKFR
-393 NYESKGAGRISL
+393 NYESKGAGRITL

-425 LKDGGLRPRKEPKD
+425 LKDGGLRPKKNPND
-439 FFYKAA
+439 YFYKAA
-445 AAFHLGKRT
+445 ADFNVGKRT

-469 QWRIKWYERNKDFFC
+469 QWRTEWYDRNKNFFC
-484 NYEKRAKKAQLTPYL
+484 NYEKRAKKSQLTPYL
-499 IAIAKENCVDGAK
+499 IAIAKENCIDGGK

-535 AQIYAAVANGGTM
+535 AQIYAAIANGGTM
-548 WKPTVGRAIITPKG
+548 WKPTVGRAIITPSG
-562 ELVSEIKPEK
+562 EVVSEIKAEK
-572 VGKLPVSKK
+572 IGKLPVSKK
-581 TLAFLKKSLRAVVTS
+581 TMAFLKKSLRAVVTS
-596 GTAKWRFEG
+596 GTAKWRFDG
-605 MPIAISGKT
+605 MPIAVSGKT
-614 GTGEVYGKNP
+614 GTGEVYGKNL

-641 DAPRYAVVMMISQG
+641 DSPRYAVVMMISQG

-675 IQGQQV
+675 VQGKNV
-681 IPEQAIFPSAP
+681 IREQAIFPSAP

-701 VDTP
+701 VTNP

>member
-42 ALEIQS
+42 ALNIQS

-69 LNRVGLVITVDRSVL
+69 LNRVGLVITVDRSIL
-84 DKESDRGVASLKA
+84 DKQPDRGKASLA
-97 TAKTLKLPYE
+97 ETAKALKISYD
-107 EVYGKTRLCGEKVD
+107 EVFGKTRLCGEKVD
-121 PALTGGARCWN
+121 PALTAGARCWN
-132 GSRYQPIPIYV
+132 GSRYQPIPIAV
-143 DASEEV
+143 DASEEL

-160 PGVSASPQGF
+160 PGVNASPQGF
-170 RFYPGTEGVNA
+170 RYYPGVEGVNG
-181 AHLLGYVGPVSEKEL
+181 AHLLGYVGPVSDAEL
-196 TDSSG
+196 TK
-201 VNQPRKYFLNEY
+201 NPNKKYYLNEY
-213 LGKAGLEKVYDDALR
+213 LGKAGLEKVYDDSLR

-239 RRESAT
+239 RKESAT

-250 SRAIPGNH
+250 SKAIPGNH
-258 LVTSIDARLQAVVE
+258 LVTSIDAKLQAVVE
-272 RELVAAIVRARSG
+272 RELVAAIIRARSG

-297 GAAIVMD
+297 GAAVVMD
-304 VKNGRILAMASYPT
+304 VTNGRILAIASYPT

-372 YDLNGTYDC
+372 YDLNGKYDC
-381 PAEFQVGNRKFR
+381 PADFQVGNRKFR
-393 NYESKGAGRISL
+393 NYESKGAGRVTL

-425 LKDGGLRPRKEPKD
+425 LKDGGLRPKKNPND
-439 FFYKAA
+439 YFYKAA
-445 AAFHLGKRT
+445 AGFQIGKRT

-469 QWRIKWYERNKDFFC
+469 QWRTKWYERNKNFFC
-484 NYEKRAKKAQLTPYL
+484 DYEKRAKKSQLTPYL
-499 IAIAKENCVDGAK
+499 IAIAKENCIDGGK

-535 AQIYAAVANGGTM
+535 AQIYAAIANGGTM
-548 WKPTVGRAIITPKG
+548 WKPTVGRAIITPNG
-562 ELVSEIKPEK
+562 EVVSEINSEK

-581 TLAFLKKSLRAVVTS
+581 TMAFLKKSLRAVVTS
-596 GTAKWRFEG
+596 GTAKWRFDG
-605 MPIAISGKT
+605 MPIAVSGKT

-641 DAPRYAVVMMISQG
+641 DSPRYAVVMMISQG

-675 IQGQQV
+675 VQGQKV
-681 IPEQAIFPSAP
+681 IREQAIFPSAP
-692 PSQIPRRPV
+692 PSQIPRRPEV
-701 VDTP
+701 AKP

>member
-1 MGERSRYATIFVQI
+1 MGDRSRYSTIFVQI
-15 LLFSLMAALLGRLF
+15 LLFSLITALLGRLF

-42 ALEIQS
+42 ALDIQS

-69 LNRVGLVITVDRSVL
+69 LNRVGLVITVDRSIL
-84 DKESDRGVASLKA
+84 DKEPDRGVASLTA
-97 TAKTLKLPYE
+97 TAAVLKIPYE

-121 PALTGGARCWN
+121 PSLTGGARCWN
-132 GSRYQPIPIYV
+132 GSRYQPIPISV

-160 PGVSASPQGF
+160 PGVTATPQGF
-170 RFYPGTEGVNA
+170 RFYPGTEGVNG

-196 TDSSG
+196 TSNTS
-201 VNQPRKYFLNEY
+201 RTFYANEY
-213 LGKAGLEKVYDDALR
+213 LGKAGLEKEYDSVLR
-228 GTPGVKTIVVD
+228 GVPGVKTIVVD
-239 RRESAT
+239 RKESAT

-250 SRAIPGNH
+250 TKAIPGNH
-258 LVTSIDARLQAVVE
+258 LVTSIDAKLQAVVE
-272 RELVAAIVRARSG
+272 RELLAAIIRARSG
-285 TVDKKGARKADA
+285 TVDKRGARKADA

-304 VKNGRILAMASYPT
+304 VQTGRILAIASYPT

-327 ITAKQAKDLFSA
+327 ITEKQAKDLFSA
-339 KSGVPAL
+339 KTGVPAL

-351 GTFAPASAFKV
+351 GTFAPASTFKV

-372 YDLNGTYDC
+372 YDLNGMYDC
-381 PAEFQVGNRKFR
+381 PAEYTVGNRKFK
-393 NYESKGAGRISL
+393 NYESKAAGRISL

-418 QIAYNEW
+418 EIAYSEW
-425 LKDGGLRPRKEPKD
+425 LKDGGLRPKD
-439 FFYKAA
+439 NPNDYFYKAA
-445 AAFHLGKRT
+445 KSFHLGMRT

-469 QWRIKWYERNKDFFC
+469 QWRIRWYERNKDFFC
-484 NYEKRAKKAQLTPYL
+484 NYEQRAKKSQLTPYL
-499 IAIAKENCVDGAK
+499 IAIAKENCVDGGK

-535 AQIYAAVANGGTM
+535 VQIYAAIANGGTL
-548 WKPTVGRAIITPKG
+548 WQPTIGRAVITPTG
-562 ELVSEIKPEK
+562 ELVSEISPQK
-572 VGKLPVSKK
+572 VGKLPYSKK
-581 TLAFLKKSLRAVVTS
+581 ALTFIKKALRSVVTS
-596 GTAKWRFEG
+596 GTARWRFDG
-605 MPIAISGKT
+605 MPIAVSAKT

-641 DAPRYAVVMMISQG
+641 DAPRYAIVMMVSQG
-655 GTGSGTSGPSVR
+655 GTGSGTSAPSVR
-667 RIYEAIFG
+667 AIYEALFG
-675 IQGQQV
+675 IQGSKV
-681 IPEQAIFPSAP
+681 TPSQAIFPSGP

-701 VDTP
+701 LAKP

>member
-15 LLFSLMAALLGRLF
+15 LLFSLMAALFGRLF
-29 YLQVAATE
+29 YLQVAATD

-48 RNVVTPATRG
+48 RNVITPATRG

-69 LNRVGLVITVDRSVL
+69 INRVGLVIAVDRSIL
-84 DKESDRGVASLKA
+84 DKESDRGVASLQA
-97 TAKTLKLPYE
+97 TAKVLKMPYE
-107 EVYGKTRLCGEKVD
+107 EVFGKTRLCGEKVD

-132 GSRYQPIPIYV
+132 GSRYQPIPISV

-160 PGVSASPQGF
+160 PGVLASPQGF
-170 RFYPGTEGVNA
+170 RYYPGTEGVNG
-181 AHLLGYVGPVSEKEL
+181 AHVLGYVGPISEKEL
-196 TDSSG
+196 ASESTAKFY
-201 VNQPRKYFLNEY
+201 RNESI
-213 LGKAGLEKVYDDALR
+213 GKAGLEKTYDYALR
-228 GTPGVKTIVVD
+228 GEPGVKTIVVD
-239 RRESAT
+239 RKESAT
-245 SVLKE
+245 SVLKDNK
-250 SRAIPGNH
+250 SIPGNH
-258 LVTSIDARLQAVVE
+258 LVTSIDAKLQAVVE
-272 RELVAAIVRARSG
+272 RELLAAIIRARSG

-297 GAAIVMD
+297 GAAVVMD
-304 VKNGRILAMASYPT
+304 VKNGRILAIASYPT

-327 ITAKQAKDLFSA
+327 ITAKQASDLYSA

-372 YDLNGTYDC
+372 YDLNGKYDC
-381 PAEFQVGNRKFR
+381 PAQFKVGNRFFR
-393 NYESKGAGRISL
+393 NYESKGAGRITM
-405 EQGIAISCDTLWY
+405 EEGIAISCDTLWY

-425 LKDGGLRPRKEPKD
+425 LKDGGLRPKKNLND
-439 FFYKAA
+439 YFYKAA
-445 AAFHLGKRT
+445 AGFQLGKRT

-469 QWRIKWYERNKDFFC
+469 TWRTNWYERNKDFFC
-484 NYEKRAKKAQLTPYL
+484 DYEKRAKKSQLTPFL
-499 IAIAKENCVDGAK
+499 IAIAKENCVDGGK

-527 TTMTPLQM
+527 TSMTPLQM
-535 AQIYAAVANGGTM
+535 AQIYAALANGGTL
-548 WKPTVGRAIITPKG
+548 WKPSVGRAVITPSG
-562 ELVSEIKPEK
+562 DLVEEFKPQK
-572 VGKLPVSKK
+572 VGKLPLTKK
-581 TLAFLKKSLRAVVTS
+581 TLSFLQKSLRAVVTS
-596 GTAKWRFEG
+596 GTAKWRFDG
-605 MPIAISGKT
+605 MPIPVSGKT
-614 GTGEVYGKNP
+614 GTGEVYGKNL

-641 DAPRYAVVMMISQG
+641 NAPQYAVVMMVSQG

-675 IQGQQV
+675 VQGSKIV
-681 IPEQAIFPSAP
+681 KEQAIFPSVP
-692 PSQIPRRPV
+692 PAQIPRRPV
-701 VDTP
+701 VSTS

>member
-37 KYQDA
+37 KYKDA

-58 MILDSSGKPLA
+58 MILDSSGRPLA
-69 LNRVGLVITVDRSVL
+69 LNRVGLVIAVDRSIL
-84 DKESDRGVASLKA
+84 DKQQDRGKASLTA
-97 TAKTLKLPYE
+97 TAKALKISYE
-107 EVYGKTRLCGEKVD
+107 EIFGKTRLCGEKVD
-121 PALTGGARCWN
+121 PALTAGARCWN
-132 GSRYQPIPIYV
+132 GSRYQPIPIAV
-143 DASEEV
+143 DASEEL

-160 PGVSASPQGF
+160 PGVNASPQGF
-170 RFYPGTEGVNA
+170 RYYPGTEGVNG
-181 AHLLGYVGPVSEKEL
+181 AHLLGYVGPVSDAEL
-196 TDSSG
+196 TK
-201 VNQPRKYFLNEY
+201 NPNKKYYLNEY

-239 RRESAT
+239 RKESAT

-250 SRAIPGNH
+250 SKANPGNH
-258 LVTSIDARLQAVVE
+258 LVTSIDAKLQAVVE
-272 RELVAAIVRARSG
+272 RELVAAIIRARSG
-285 TVDKKGARKADA
+285 VVDKKGARKADA
-297 GAAIVMD
+297 GAAVVMD
-304 VKNGRILAMASYPT
+304 VTNGRILAMASYPT

-339 KSGVPAL
+339 KTGVPAL

-372 YDLNGTYDC
+372 YDLNGKYDC

-393 NYESKGAGRISL
+393 NYESKGAGRITL

-425 LKDGGLRPRKEPKD
+425 LKDGGLRPKKNPND
-439 FFYKAA
+439 YFYKAA
-445 AAFHLGKRT
+445 AGFNLGKRT

-469 QWRIKWYERNKDFFC
+469 QWRTKWYERNKNFFC
-484 NYEKRAKKAQLTPYL
+484 NYEKRAKKSQLTPYL
-499 IAIAKENCVDGAK
+499 ISIARENCIDGSK

-535 AQIYAAVANGGTM
+535 AQIYGAIANGGTV
-548 WKPTVGRAIITPKG
+548 WKPTVGRAIITPNG
-562 ELVSEIKPEK
+562 EVVSEINSEK

-581 TLAFLKKSLRAVVTS
+581 TMAFLKKSLRAVVTS
-596 GTAKWRFEG
+596 GTAKWRFDG
-605 MPIAISGKT
+605 MPIAVSGKT

-675 IQGQQV
+675 VQGAKIVQ
-681 IPEQAIFPSAP
+681 EQAIFRSAP
-692 PSQIPRRPV
+692 PSQIPRRPAV
-701 VDTP
+701 ANP

>member
-1 MGERSRYATIFVQI
+1 MGDRSRYATMFVQI
-15 LLFSLMAALLGRLF
+15 LLFSLIAALLGRLF

-42 ALEIQS
+42 ALDIQS
-48 RNVVTPATRG
+48 RNIVTPATRG

-69 LNRVGLVITVDRSVL
+69 LNRVGLVITVDRSIL
-84 DKESDRGVASLKA
+84 DKEDDRGAASLKA
-97 TAKTLKLPYE
+97 TAKALKMSYD
-107 EVYGKTRLCGEKVD
+107 EVFGKTRLCGEKVD
-121 PALTGGARCWN
+121 RALTGGARCWN
-132 GSRYQPIPIYV
+132 GSRYQPIPIAI

-170 RFYPGTEGVNA
+170 RFYPGAEGVNG
-181 AHLLGYVGPVSEKEL
+181 AHILGYVGPVSEKEL
-196 TDSSG
+196 ANSSSK
-201 VNQPRKYFLNEY
+201 KYFLNEY

-239 RRESAT
+239 RKESAT

-250 SRAIPGNH
+250 SRPIPGNH
-258 LVTSIDARLQAVVE
+258 LVTSIDAKLQAVVE
-272 RELVAAIVRARSG
+272 RELVAAIYRARSG

-297 GAAIVMD
+297 GAAVVMD
-304 VKNGRILAMASYPT
+304 VKTGRILAMASYPT

-327 ITAKQAKDLFSA
+327 ITAKQAKDLYSA
-339 KSGVPAL
+339 RTGVPAL

-372 YDLNGTYDC
+372 YDLNGKYDC
-381 PAEFQVGNRKFR
+381 PAEFQVGNRTFR

-425 LKDGGLRPRKEPKD
+425 LKDGGLRPKSNPKD
-439 FFYKAA
+439 YFYKAA
-445 AAFHLGKRT
+445 AGFHLGKRT

-469 QWRIKWYERNKDFFC
+469 QWRERWYERNKDFFC
-484 NYEKRAKKAQLTPYL
+484 NYEKRAKKSQLTPYL

-535 AQIYAAVANGGTM
+535 AQIYSAIANGGTM
-548 WKPTVGRAIITPKG
+548 WKPTVGKAIITPEG
-562 ELVSEIKPEK
+562 ELVSEITPEK
-572 VGKLPVSKK
+572 IGKLPLSKK

-596 GTAKWRFEG
+596 GTAKWRFDG
-605 MPIAISGKT
+605 MPVAVSGKT
-614 GTGEVYGKNP
+614 GTGEVYGKNL

-636 SYAPS
+636 SFAPS
-641 DAPRYAVVMMISQG
+641 DAPRYAVVMMVSQG

-675 IQGQQV
+675 VQGQK
-681 IPEQAIFPSAP
+681 IIREQAIFPSAP
-692 PSQIPRRPV
+692 PSQIPRKPV
-701 VDTP
+701 VTKP